1 MTNIVLLHYN
11 NYFNRIVKQEGNYL
25 SDYSAVDPDY
35 ELIENINF
43 NPNDGVSTSIILGKY
58 DLTAEY
64 DYLLVTSTIEPESGE
79 SGESDELIISRW
91 FILDTERTRD
101 GQYNI
106 DLKRD
111 VIVDHYDDIK
121 NDPIFI
127 EKGIISDV
135 TDPLLYN
142 SESMTYNQIKD
153 NEFLLKD
160 RTGCGWVVGYI
171 PQDAF
176 STQTTVEKDVI
187 LQTSAG
193 ETVAGIS
200 NWDYFNLTDF
210 TGSDNE
216 IWATSSISKKIELK
230 TKLHYPAYVNQP
242 AGINWPERNLKGTIT
257 VPQGGTV
264 TSVKDTSTLPYSGW
278 SSVAVNRVYGVQ
290 SEPQNVNAINYV
302 AANMPSD
309 STLWTNVNTV
319 MTNAG
324 GVGTIVT
331 KTQSVINNV
340 INLNGQTLYDSS
352 TGLLYLIEVVNVGDT
367 AGYTLDPENADVIAL
382 VNRINNIKASA
393 EVEGGVTVAHTA
405 GDYTAND
412 IKVGYSGEGY
422 KIKLTQVFTKAKVKI
437 DNNRNK
443 VIDAQYDM
451 FCIPY
456 ADDYVIRVDNHT
468 PAEDDDLVTTSKL
481 LAIGIAE
488 EIAKDSGSGSIYD
501 VQLLPYCPAE
511 EILTNN
517 NFDIARWHF
526 MDFSNLSRD
535 LIKDDNDK
543 NIGAIVWCSS
553 CTRIFDI
560 DEGISV
566 SSNAINRKVESEC
579 DMYRLCSGNYQGI
592 FEFNAAKG
600 YGVNG
605 FRVDCT
611 FKPFNP
617 YIHVIPK
624 LGGLYGANFAEFK
637 DARGLICGGDFSLS
651 QMSNE
656 WANYELQNKNY
667 QNIFDRQIQNMDVNN
682 SIAKQEAAIGA
693 ISGII
698 SSTASGA
705 ASGMKKGPG
714 GAIAGAAAGFAT
726 SAVGGILDY
735 ANLVKRQEEAKSY
748 ATDMYGY
755 NLGNIQAI
763 PTSLAKNSALNANTK
778 IFPFVEKY
786 TCTDTEKQALRD
798 KMTYNGMTIMK
809 IGTMSSFIGTGY
821 FKGQMIRFNNLKE
834 DTHMANAIY
843 EEINKGVYI

>member
-1 MTNIVLLHYN
+1 
-11 NYFNRIVKQEGNYL
+11 
-25 SDYSAVDPDY
+25 
-35 ELIENINF
+35 
-43 NPNDGVSTSIILGKY
+43 
-58 DLTAEY
+58 
-64 DYLLVTSTIEPESGE
+64 
-79 SGESDELIISRW
+79 
-91 FILDTERTRD
+91 
-101 GQYNI
+101 
-106 DLKRD
+106 
-111 VIVDHYDDIK
+111 
-121 NDPIFI
+121 
-127 EKGIISDV
+127 
-135 TDPLLYN
+135 
-142 SESMTYNQIKD
+142 
-153 NEFLLKD
+153 
-160 RTGCGWVVGYI
+160 
-171 PQDAF
+171 
-176 STQTTVEKDVI
+176 
-187 LQTSAG
+187 
-193 ETVAGIS
+193 
-200 NWDYFNLTDF
+200 
-210 TGSDNE
+210 
-216 IWATSSISKKIELK
+216 
-230 TKLHYPAYVNQP
+230 
-242 AGINWPERNLKGTIT
+242 
-257 VPQGGTV
+257 
-264 TSVKDTSTLPYSGW
+264 
-278 SSVAVNRVYGVQ
+278 
-290 SEPQNVNAINYV
+290 
-302 AANMPSD
+302 
-309 STLWTNVNTV
+309 
-319 MTNAG
+319 
-324 GVGTIVT
+324 
-331 KTQSVINNV
+331 
-340 INLNGQTLYDSS
+340 
-352 TGLLYLIEVVNVGDT
+352 
-367 AGYTLDPENADVIAL
+367 
-382 VNRINNIKASA
+382 
-393 EVEGGVTVAHTA
+393 
-405 GDYTAND
+405 
-412 IKVGYSGEGY
+412 
-422 KIKLTQVFTKAKVKI
+422 
-437 DNNRNK
+437 
-443 VIDAQYDM
+443 
-451 FCIPY
+451 
-456 ADDYVIRVDNHT
+456 
-468 PAEDDDLVTTSKL
+468 
-481 LAIGIAE
+481 
-488 EIAKDSGSGSIYD
+488 
-501 VQLLPYCPAE
+501 
-511 EILTNN
+511 
-517 NFDIARWHF
+517 